1 MSIPTPREP
10 EDRFRF
16 PVPAPAHAP
25 ALATTP
31 PAPELVTLSPPCAH
45 FARPLGG
52 KPA

>member
-10 EDRFRF
+10 ADPFRF
-16 PVPAPAHAP
+16 PVPAPAPAP
-25 ALATTP
+25 APANT
-31 PAPELVTLSPPCAH
+31 PAPKMVTWSPPCAH